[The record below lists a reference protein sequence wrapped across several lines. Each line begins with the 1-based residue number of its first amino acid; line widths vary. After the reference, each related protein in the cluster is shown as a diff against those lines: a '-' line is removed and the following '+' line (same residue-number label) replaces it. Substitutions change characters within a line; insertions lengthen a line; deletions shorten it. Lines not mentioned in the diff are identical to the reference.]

1 MPTCGL
7 GTFLS
12 VSEAAQPVRKS
23 FTTTL
28 DEIDERV
35 TRLYALV
42 TESLV
47 AATDAFLA
55 ADRETARSIA
65 GKDEFIDQLEREIE
79 QAVERTLLFE
89 APVARDFHR
98 LVTALRIV
106 PELERSGD
114 LAEHIASRA
123 AAGLGGDL
131 TPAIRGVIEQLGQE
145 VVAMWRAAA
154 DAWADRDA
162 TAATTLAEADES
174 VNELHTRLWEAL
186 VASGLP
192 ANVTMEMALV
202 ARFYERLGDHAK
214 HVTERLPGAQHH
226 R

>member
-1 MPTCGL
+1 M
-7 GTFLS
+7 
-12 VSEAAQPVRKS
+12 AQSFGPVRKG
-23 FTTTL
+23 FTSAL
-28 DEIDERV
+28 DDIDERV

-42 TESLV
+42 TESLI
-47 AATDAFLA
+47 AATDSFLA
-55 ADRETARSIA
+55 ADRESARSVA
-65 GKDEFIDQLEREIE
+65 GGDELIDQLEREIE
-79 QAVERTLLFE
+79 RAVERTLLFE

-131 TPAIRGVIEQLGQE
+131 TPAIRGIIEQLGQE
-145 VVAMWRAAA
+145 VVAMWRSAA
-154 DAWADRDA
+154 DAWADRDSS
-162 TAATTLAEADES
+162 AAVRLAEADES
-174 VNELHTRLWEAL
+174 VNELHKRLWDSL

-192 ANVTMEMALV
+192 ADVTMEMALV
-202 ARFYERLGDHAK
+202 ARFFERLGDHAK